1 MTGRLIIAFCV
12 AALLPGGPV
21 GANAPLTSPL
31 PPVRVAMKPPAQQ
44 VAGTAQA
51 PLTSPIPIMPKLRLA
66 AAAPAF
72 APMIG
77 TPSRLAP
84 LRSLVPPKRPAG
96 AEAPIAVVAAAPD
109 PARKPKAGSGGSVCG
124 IPGLKGNQIKPIKA
138 KVKGCGLVDGVEVTS
153 VGGVQL
159 STPAQID
166 CPTAQALNNWV
177 QGALVPA
184 VGSAGG
190 GVARLEIAASYVCR
204 PRNNQRGN
212 KISEH
217 GRGRAVDISAI
228 TLENGQKISVL
239 DDWGRG
245 KGGRILKSI
254 RKAACG
260 PFTTVLGPGS
270 DPHHRDH
277 LHLDTARGN
286 RLYCH

>member
-1 MTGRLIIAFCV
+1 M
-12 AALLPGGPV
+12 
-21 GANAPLTSPL
+21 
-31 PPVRVAMKPPAQQ
+31 PPA
-44 VAGTAQA
+44 
-51 PLTSPIPIMPKLRLA
+51 
-66 AAAPAF
+66 
-72 APMIG
+72 
-77 TPSRLAP
+77 
-84 LRSLVPPKRPAG
+84 RPAG
-96 AEAPIAVVAAAPD
+96 VEAPIAVVAAAPD
-109 PARKPKAGSGGSVCG
+109 SARKPKAGGGGSVCG
-124 IPGLKGNQIKPIKA
+124 IPGLKGHQLKPIKA

-153 VGGVQL
+153 VAGVQL

-177 QGALVPA
+177 NGALVPA
-184 VGSAGG
+184 VGSVGG

-228 TLENGQKISVL
+228 ILENGQTISVL
-239 DDWGRG
+239 EDWGRG
-245 KGGRILKSI
+245 KGGRILKSV

-270 DPHHRDH
+270 DRFHRNH

>member
-1 MTGRLIIAFCV
+1 M
-12 AALLPGGPV
+12 
-21 GANAPLTSPL
+21 
-31 PPVRVAMKPPAQQ
+31 PPARAVAKPAAQR
-44 VAGTAQA
+44 VAGTALA
-51 PLTSPIPIMPKLRLA
+51 PLTSPIPTIPKLRLA
-66 AAAPAF
+66 TAAPAS
-72 APMIG
+72 APMLG
-77 TPSRLAP
+77 APSRLAP
-84 LRSLVPPKRPAG
+84 LRSLVPPARPAG
-96 AEAPIAVVAAAPD
+96 VDAPIAVVAAAPD
-109 PARKPKAGSGGSVCG
+109 PARKPKAESGGSVCG
-124 IPGLKGNQIKPIKA
+124 IPGLKGHEIKPIKA
-138 KVKGCGLVDGVEVTS
+138 KLKGCGLADGVEVTS
-153 VGGVQL
+153 VAGVRL

-177 QGALVPA
+177 NGALVPA
-184 VGSAGG
+184 VGSVGG

-228 TLENGQKISVL
+228 ILENGQTISVL

-254 RKAACG
+254 RQAACG

-270 DPHHRDH
+270 DRFHRNH

>member
-1 MTGRLIIAFCV
+1 
-12 AALLPGGPV
+12 
-21 GANAPLTSPL
+21 
-31 PPVRVAMKPPAQQ
+31 
-44 VAGTAQA
+44 
-51 PLTSPIPIMPKLRLA
+51 
-66 AAAPAF
+66 
-72 APMIG
+72 
-77 TPSRLAP
+77 
-84 LRSLVPPKRPAG
+84 
-96 AEAPIAVVAAAPD
+96 
-109 PARKPKAGSGGSVCG
+109 
-124 IPGLKGNQIKPIKA
+124 
-138 KVKGCGLVDGVEVTS
+138 
-153 VGGVQL
+153 VQL

-166 CPTAQALNNWV
+166 CITAQALNNWV
-177 QGALVPA
+177 NGALVPS

-270 DPHHRDH
+270 DRHHRDH